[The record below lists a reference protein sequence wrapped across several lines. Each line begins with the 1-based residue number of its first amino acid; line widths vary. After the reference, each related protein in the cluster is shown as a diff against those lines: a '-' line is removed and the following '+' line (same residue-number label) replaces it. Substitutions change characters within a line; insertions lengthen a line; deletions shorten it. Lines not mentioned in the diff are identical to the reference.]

1 MRKYLLLIGI
11 LIAQN
16 PLFAQNEKEYIIDG
30 LHFNSSA
37 DEVLGTLR
45 NNRWDEG
52 EITEGYNFK
61 GKIYDYKN
69 CDLFIQTMGSKTVS
83 INIFLPECFSW
94 EKLDSIYQDVNKK
107 AYEEYRKEPEIYE
120 KFFSGITPTSN
131 EEKLEKLKQDSCK
144 FSRNYNG
151 VFVEKIYDKEKG
163 FRVLI
168 GCSFGFSI
176 NIGINNND
184 WEEHF
189 HQKFLG
195 IPLMGNSKTFV
206 SKLQKK
212 HFSSKEKLDGKYWLE
227 GKFAGINGCNII
239 IDDSPNICGVIVF
252 LPPKGNWSGLYS
264 DYRNFKDKLSTKYGS
279 PSNTTEI
286 FEGGEYGLS
295 NKEKMIK
302 LKNGNCTYSTQ
313 FDTTVGYILLEIS
326 SLSMVKLTYIDG
338 IGWKNMK
345 KEGIEDL

>member
-61 GKIYDYKN
+61 GEIYDYKN

-120 KFFSGITPTSN
+120 SFYSASN
-131 EEKLEKLKQDSCK
+131 PQLSSSASFL
-144 FSRNYNG
+144 RLN
-151 VFVEKIYDKEKG
+151 
-163 FRVLI
+163 VL
-168 GCSFGFSI
+168 
-176 NIGINNND
+176 
-184 WEEHF
+184 
-189 HQKFLG
+189 
-195 IPLMGNSKTFV
+195 
-206 SKLQKK
+206 
-212 HFSSKEKLDGKYWLE
+212 
-227 GKFAGINGCNII
+227 
-239 IDDSPNICGVIVF
+239 
-252 LPPKGNWSGLYS
+252 
-264 DYRNFKDKLSTKYGS
+264 
-279 PSNTTEI
+279 
-286 FEGGEYGLS
+286 
-295 NKEKMIK
+295 
-302 LKNGNCTYSTQ
+302 
-313 FDTTVGYILLEIS
+313 S
-326 SLSMVKLTYIDG
+326 SL
-338 IGWKNMK
+338 N
-345 KEGIEDL
+345 